1 MVSRYILKSCK
12 KRQLGNK
19 LPFDFICIRKNKSL
33 WEYGNNTPV
42 LLQNR
47 NKNDRGLKTVL
58 VMLHVSMQVH
68 YIVPINCKCFS
79 KDFYVESIN
88 FFH

>member
-1 MVSRYILKSCK
+1 MQ

-19 LPFDFICIRKNKSL
+19 LPFDFICNFICIRKNERL

-42 LLQNR
+42 ALQNR
-47 NKNDRGLKTVL
+47 NKNDRGVKTVL
-58 VMLHVSMQVH
+58 VMLRVSVRVH
-68 YIVPINCKCFS
+68 YIVPINCKNIS
-79 KDFYVESIN
+79 QDFYVESIN